1 VVNIVS
7 IQQALQQVAD
17 HPHMD
22 TDDLLNTKA
31 HELVCRSLFE
41 IANAPKADQRG
52 SLTRAN
58 TARHMIFTRLVG
70 RRRAGSHPAT
80 RVRVEVEFI
89 DLAGKEV
96 EG

>member
-1 VVNIVS
+1 MRAVS

-17 HPHMD
+17 HPQMN
-22 TDDLLNTKA
+22 TDDLLNVKV

-41 IANAPKADQRG
+41 LANAPKAEVRG

-58 TARHMIFTRLVG
+58 SARHMIFTRLVG

-80 RVRVEVEFI
+80 KIKVEVDFVN
-89 DLAGKEV
+89 LTGKAV
-96 EG
+96 EK

>member
-1 VVNIVS
+1 VKVVT

-22 TDDLLNTKA
+22 TDDLLNVKV

-41 IANAPKADQRG
+41 LANKPDSNKRG

-58 TARHMIFTRLVG
+58 NARSMIFTRLVG

-80 RVRVEVEFI
+80 KQKVEVDFVN
-89 DLAGKEV
+89 LTGKEV
-96 EG
+96 SK

>member
-1 VVNIVS
+1 MKIVT

-17 HPHMD
+17 HPAMS
-22 TDDLLNTKA
+22 DDNLIEHKV

-41 IANAPKADQRG
+41 IANEPQIKVRG

-58 TARHMIFTRLVG
+58 TARNMIFTRLVG

-80 RVRVEVEFI
+80 KVKVEVDFVN
-89 DLAGKEV
+89 LTGKAV
-96 EG
+96 EE